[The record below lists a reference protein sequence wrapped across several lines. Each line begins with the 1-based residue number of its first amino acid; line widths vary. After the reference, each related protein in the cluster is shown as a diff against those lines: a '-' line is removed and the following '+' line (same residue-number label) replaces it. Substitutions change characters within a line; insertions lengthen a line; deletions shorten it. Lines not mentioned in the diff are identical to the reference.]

1 MEEFTCPNIESTISI
16 ETTTTTTTST
26 YTTKQSPLINLL
38 KNENNNVNSISDI
51 LVQQE
56 NSHLIPIISSHR
68 QNEETPQ
75 SSPSQIQITNATL
88 PPADLSYYSLIV
100 GISLSISFI
109 CLLILV
115 IFYLF
120 CLNTTNNKNEDNYD
134 SSSESTKKYLNDFL
148 NSNSIKYDFKFCSP
162 PLSSSSS
169 STSSTSTSSS
179 IAYSKN
185 SSKCLDMSTDIFQ
198 TNFTNVN
205 ENNLTT
211 TCRNHHQVNTGCIQ
225 CPSTNLN
232 NPYNHL
238 NNSIFSINL
247 QQQQQQLNNDTH
259 IYHEINTP
267 SKATRSNN
275 LPLQSHFLYE
285 NNLNYLVMPPQSQP
299 PAIATSNTN
308 TLLFKNCNNTN
319 NNTNAAN
326 YRCSNLV
333 NDFTNSLFV

>member
-1 MEEFTCPNIESTISI
+1 MEEFTCPNIESTTSI
-16 ETTTTTTTST
+16 ETTVTTT
-26 YTTKQSPLINLL
+26 YTTKQSPLITLL
-38 KNENNNVNSISDI
+38 TNENNNFNSISDI

-56 NSHLIPIISSHR
+56 NSHLIPIITSHR

-120 CLNTTNNKNEDNYD
+120 CLNTTNNKNDMNNYD
-134 SSSESTKKYLNDFL
+134 DSSETTKKYLNDFL

-169 STSSTSTSSS
+169 STTSSTSTSSS

-185 SSKCLDMSTDIFQ
+185 SSKCLDMSMDIFQ

-205 ENNLTT
+205 ENN
-211 TCRNHHQVNTGCIQ
+211 HHQVKTGCIQ

-267 SKATRSNN
+267 SKVTRSNN

-285 NNLNYLVMPPQSQP
+285 NNLNYLVMPSQSHP
-299 PAIATSNTN
+299 TAISTSNTN
-308 TLLFKNCNNTN
+308 TLLFKNCNNN
-319 NNTNAAN
+319 NNTNTNAPN